1 LPATI
6 EFITMKS
13 RFPALR
19 NPSFRAFWLAQ
30 AVSLPGTWMQ
40 NLALPWLAYTL
51 TGSPFLL
58 GLVGAVQFLP
68 VMLLSLFA
76 GALTDRLVKA
86 NVVFVTQSVLTLGS
100 ALLSVLVFTHTAT
113 YPVLLGVA
121 LVLGLANTM
130 DMPSRQSM
138 VSELVGKDLVM
149 NAVALNSSLF
159 NASRI
164 VGPALAGLVM
174 GAWGIGWCFAINSL
188 SFVPLLLVLPRLP
201 KVSKPP
207 RTIDDPNL
215 WQSVKDGVSFV
226 RREKHLL
233 EVLVAV
239 GIMGILGFNFS
250 VLLPVVVKQTLGLG
264 ETAYGL
270 LMSCMGIGSLTAAL
284 TLATRSR
291 HGPRKGLLL
300 VMPLVTGVLFIGLAF
315 APWFGLI
322 AALMVLVGFSNVAFF
337 TTANSYLQVNSPI
350 EYRGR
355 IIAFYS
361 LLFGGTTP
369 VGNLVAGALVEG
381 GGPMLGFVVT
391 GILLLI
397 IFFVLRMVR
406 TKAASKPISPSLP
419 L

>member
-1 LPATI
+1 VIIAS
-6 EFITMKS
+6 S

-19 NPSFRAFWLAQ
+19 NPAFRAFWLAQ
-30 AVSLPGTWMQ
+30 SISLPGTWMQ

-86 NVVFVTQSVLTLGS
+86 HVVFMTQAVLCLGS
-100 ALLSVLVFTHTAT
+100 GLLSVLVFTHTASF
-113 YPVLLGVA
+113 PVILCVA
-121 LVLGLANTM
+121 LVLGLANTL

-138 VSELVGKDLVM
+138 VGELVGRDLVM

-188 SFVPLLLVLPRLP
+188 SFLPLLSVLPRLP
-201 KVSKPP
+201 KVAQPSREDAP
-207 RTIDDPNL
+207 DL
-215 WQSVKDGVSFV
+215 WQSVKDGVNFV
-226 RREKHLL
+226 RREKDLR

-264 ETAYGL
+264 ETQYGL
-270 LMSCMGIGSLTAAL
+270 LMSFMGLGSLAAAL
-284 TLATRSR
+284 TLAARSR
-291 HGPRKGLLL
+291 KGPRKGILL
-300 VMPLVTGVLFIGLAF
+300 VMPLITGLLFFGLAF
-315 APWFGLI
+315 APWFALI
-322 AALMVLVGFSNVAFF
+322 GALMILVGFSNVAFF
-337 TTANSYLQVNSPI
+337 TTANSYIQVNSPA

-355 IIAFYS
+355 IISFYS

-369 VGNLVAGALVEG
+369 IGNLVAGSLVEV
-381 GGPMLGFVVT
+381 GGPALGFSVT
-391 GILLLI
+391 GGLLLTS
-397 IFFVLRMVR
+397 FLVLRLVR
-406 TKAASKPISPSLP
+406 SKGGWKGKSPSRPPESLDS
-419 L
+419 

>member
-1 LPATI
+1 
-6 EFITMKS
+6 
-13 RFPALR
+13 
-19 NPSFRAFWLAQ
+19 
-30 AVSLPGTWMQ
+30 MQ

-86 NVVFVTQSVLTLGS
+86 RVVFLTQSVLTLGS
-100 ALLSVLVFTHTAT
+100 ALLSILVFTHTAT

-138 VSELVGKDLVM
+138 VGELVGKDLVM

-174 GAWGIGWCFAINSL
+174 GAWGIGWCFALNSL
-188 SFVPLLLVLPRLP
+188 SFLPLLFVLTRLP
-201 KVSKPP
+201 KIPP
-207 RTIDDPNL
+207 PTREAGDPDL
-215 WQSVKDGVSFV
+215 WQAVKDGVNFI
-226 RREKHLL
+226 RGERHLQ
-233 EVLVAV
+233 EVLAAV
-239 GIMGILGFNFS
+239 GIMGILGFNFT

-300 VMPLVTGVLFIGLAF
+300 VMPLVTGALFIGLAF
-315 APWFGLI
+315 TPWFGLI
-322 AALMVLVGFSNVAFF
+322 AVLMVLVGFSNVSFF

-355 IIAFYS
+355 VIAFYS

-369 VGNLVAGALVEG
+369 VGNMVAGSLVEV
-381 GGPMLGFVVT
+381 GGPTLGFLVT
-391 GILLLI
+391 GVLLI
-397 IFFVLRMVR
+397 GAFLSLRLLRSR
-406 TKAASKPISPSLP
+406 TTSQGPAADRFLP
-419 L
+419 PDR